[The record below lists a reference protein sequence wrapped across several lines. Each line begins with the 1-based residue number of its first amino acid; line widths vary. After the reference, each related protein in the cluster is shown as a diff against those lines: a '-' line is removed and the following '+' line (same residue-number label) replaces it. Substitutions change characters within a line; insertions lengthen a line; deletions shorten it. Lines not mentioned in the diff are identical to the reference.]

1 MLRKL
6 ESIVNALYQKPF
18 RFLAFFFIFSLCL
31 WSFASLSLHS
41 LEEPSLDFP
50 ADKDLR
56 LHLTTN
62 LAIKS
67 NTLKENYQSQD
78 YTVEAICRGRLHSSA
93 EGGNLYRFT
102 WEYLKVKKKGL
113 EKNLFTYEL
122 LDKAAIRYRC
132 SEELSEKQRKEI
144 FDFFGID
151 LQDKEFSQD
160 QSFLRK
166 TFELTLGERGSFGPL
181 KFHPAF
187 RRSISRA
194 TDSSLSQP
202 IIFELIDD
210 SKNIISWLPK
220 ITRQK
225 RWRSRGEFLV
235 PLLWQHEKIENQG
248 PNVRTITK
256 SYKDEV
262 LKKWVQRPFLQ
273 DLRLT
278 RNDWKLECD
287 VDKKQQRMKNLKAEV
302 DLELQNQLLDQ
313 KIIAN
318 YQAVVNISFKWLEP
332 QDVILDRQDLY

>member
-6 ESIVNALYQKPF
+6 ENIVNAFYQKPF
-18 RFLAFFFIFSLCL
+18 RFLAFFFIISLCL

-41 LEEPSLDFP
+41 LQQPSLDFP
-50 ADKDLR
+50 ADKDLK
-56 LHLTTN
+56 LQLKTD
-62 LAIKS
+62 LLVKS
-67 NTLKENYQSQD
+67 NTIKENYQTQS
-78 YTVEAICRGRLHSSA
+78 YTLEAICRGKLISSE
-93 EGGNLYRFT
+93 EGANLYRFN
-102 WEYLKVKKKGL
+102 WEYLKVTKEGL
-113 EKNLFTYEL
+113 KQDLFLYEL

-151 LQDKEFSQD
+151 VQSKEFSQD

-166 TFELTLGERGSFGPL
+166 SFELNLGERGSFGPL
-181 KFHPAF
+181 KLHPAF

-235 PLLWQHEKIENQG
+235 PLLWQHERFEGEG
-248 PNVRTITK
+248 PIVKTVIK

-278 RNDWKLECD
+278 KNNWKLECD
-287 VDKKQQRMKNLKAEV
+287 VDRKQQRMKNLKAEI

-318 YQAVVNISFKWLEP
+318 YQAIVNVGFKWIEP
-332 QDVILDRQDLY
+332 QDVILERQDLY